1 MTPLA
6 GLNIRSLC
14 SVMLQP
20 VAMNRPFSQ
29 VNYQNLLKR
38 YAAYA
43 SNYDRRWARYS
54 AATLSKA
61 VDAIPSD
68 GQASLLDV
76 ACGTGLLAEMLRREH
91 PQLAVTGVDISP
103 QMLERARQRVP
114 PTPSNRIAWRQGH
127 AEYLP
132 VENQQFDILTCTN
145 AFHLVQDTP
154 RALESFRTALKP
166 GGTLIIVDWCRDFPF
181 MRVREA
187 ALHLLDRQR
196 RQIRTL
202 DELVNAIEAAG
213 FAIQSRERFRTG
225 MWGMMCV
232 VALKPEIP
240 SVDPMPA
247 AALAKAKR
255 HLSRR

>member
-1 MTPLA
+1 MNPLA
-6 GLNIRSLC
+6 GLNLRSLC
-14 SVMLQP
+14 SDMLRSA
-20 VAMNRPFSQ
+20 VMNRPPSQ

-91 PQLAVTGVDISP
+91 PQLSITGVDISP
-103 QMLERARQRVP
+103 QMLDRARQRVP
-114 PTPSNRIAWRQGH
+114 PTPSNHIAWHQGH
-127 AEYLP
+127 AEQLP
-132 VENQQFDILTCTN
+132 VENEHFDIVTCTN

-154 RALESFRTALKP
+154 RALESFRNALKP
-166 GGTLIIVDWCRDFPF
+166 GGTLIIVDWCRDYPF
-181 MRVREA
+181 MRVRDK
-187 ALHLLDRQR
+187 ALRLLDRQR

-202 DELVNAIEAAG
+202 DELVNAIETAG

-240 SVDPMPA
+240 SVDPMPTSTP
-247 AALAKAKR
+247 AKAKR
-255 HLSRR
+255 HLTRR